1 MRFLV
6 DAQLPPALARW
17 IESQGHSAEHVVDRG
32 MTDASDQAIWQMAKQ
47 TGAVIVSKDADFV
60 TLATLE
66 DKGPPVVW
74 IRIGNTHRQGL
85 LNWFEPLLPK
95 ILTLLEQGERLIE
108 IE

>member
-17 IESQGHSAEHVVDRG
+17 IESQGHVAEHVVDLG
-32 MTDASDQAIWQMAKQ
+32 MADASDRSIWQVAKQ
-47 TGAVIVSKDADFV
+47 TGTVIVSKDADFV
-60 TLATLE
+60 TLTTLE

-74 IRIGNTHRQGL
+74 IRIGNTRRKVL
-85 LNWFEPLLPK
+85 LNWFGPLFPK
-95 ILTLLEQGERLIE
+95 ILTLLEQGEKLIE